1 MNSTVTMIARL
12 IHRSDGTAYH
22 GEFEAPL
29 DPAEALIRAHEKYGA
44 THRIVTVYPEAQ
56 HLRVGWHE
64 RLAAAMMGPL
74 EGRNA

>member
-1 MNSTVTMIARL
+1 MTPTITMIARL
-12 IHRSDGTAYH
+12 IRRSDGVGYH
-22 GEFEAPL
+22 GTFSSPL

-64 RLAAAMMGPL
+64 KLAAAMLAPPL
-74 EGRNA
+74 EGR

>member
-1 MNSTVTMIARL
+1 MTAPHITMIARL
-12 IHRSDGTAYH
+12 IHRDTGAAYH

-56 HLRVGWHE
+56 HLRVDWHE
-64 RLAAAMMGPL
+64 KLAAAMMPL

>member
-1 MNSTVTMIARL
+1 MTSFIVRL
-12 IHRSDGTAYH
+12 IHRSDGTVYY

-64 RLAAAMMGPL
+64 KLAAAIMPP
-74 EGRNA
+74 EGR

>member
-1 MNSTVTMIARL
+1 MNPTITMIARL
-12 IHRSDGTAYH
+12 IHRDTGAAYH

-44 THRIVTVYPEAQ
+44 TYRIVTVYPEAQ

-64 RLAAAMMGPL
+64 KLAAAMLAP
-74 EGRNA
+74 EGRKA